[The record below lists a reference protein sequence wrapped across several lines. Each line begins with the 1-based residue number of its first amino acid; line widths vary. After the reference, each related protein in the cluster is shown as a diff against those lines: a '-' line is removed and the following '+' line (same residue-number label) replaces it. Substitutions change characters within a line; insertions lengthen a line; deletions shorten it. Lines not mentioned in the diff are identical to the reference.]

1 MNLDYDAKHISKK
14 KGDYAT
20 GEGIYLADPS
30 LHTRAQDYKR
40 QLSGKMRAV
49 SAQDIARI
57 QAGRGY
63 TATRKYDGE
72 LSVLFFDGKKLIS
85 VNPGGTVRWGLP
97 QYKEAE
103 KLLKA
108 AKVKSAILAG
118 ELYIR
123 AENFKG
129 LRIHQVVGI
138 LRNPKSEED
147 MDRLGLA
154 IFDAIEADG
163 KKVADLKET
172 YKLLDNWFAK
182 ADELVRVVE
191 HVAVKKTDEVLELF
205 ADWVIDK
212 GSEGIV
218 LQSDTSNWYKIKSRH
233 NLDVAIIGFSEGS
246 EDRKHLLHDLL
257 VAVMRDD
264 GTFHELTRVGGGF
277 TDEDRKTIAADL
289 KRRVVPSDYVAVN

>member
-1 MNLDYDAKHISKK
+1 MNLAYDKRHITKK

-20 GEGIYLADPS
+20 GEAIYLADPS

-40 QLSGKMRAV
+40 QLSAKMRAV

-63 TATRKYDGE
+63 TATRKYDCE
-72 LSVLFFDGKKLIS
+72 MAVLFFDGNKLLS
-85 VNPGGTVRWGLP
+85 VNPGGTVRWDLP
-97 QYKEAE
+97 QYKELE
-103 KLLKA
+103 RLLKA
-108 AKVKSAILAG
+108 AKVKSCILAG
-118 ELYIR
+118 ELYVR

-154 IFDAIEADG
+154 IFDVIEADG
-163 KKVADLKET
+163 KRPADLADT
-172 YKLLDNWFAK
+172 YKLLDKWLAK
-182 ADELVRVVE
+182 ANELVVVVE
-191 HVAVKKTDEVLELF
+191 HVPVKKTDDILELF

-218 LQSDTSNWYKIKSRH
+218 LQSDNSNWYKIKS
-233 NLDVAIIGFSEGS
+233 
-246 EDRKHLLHDLL
+246 
-257 VAVMRDD
+257 
-264 GTFHELTRVGGGF
+264 
-277 TDEDRKTIAADL
+277 
-289 KRRVVPSDYVAVN
+289 

>member
-1 MNLDYDAKHISKK
+1 MNLDYDDRRISKK

-20 GEGIYLADPS
+20 GEAIYLADPS
-30 LHTRAQDYKR
+30 LHTRTQDYKR
-40 QLSGKMRAV
+40 QLSAKMRGV

-63 TATRKYDGE
+63 TARRKYDGE
-72 LSVLFFDGKKLIS
+72 FSMIFFDGKRLIS

-97 QYKEAE
+97 QYKECE

-108 AKVKSAILAG
+108 AKVKSCVLGG
-118 ELYIR
+118 ELYVR

-154 IFDAIEADG
+154 IFDLVEYDG
-163 KKVADLKET
+163 KKVDNLKEV
-172 YKLLDNWFAK
+172 YKLLDKWFAK
-182 ADELVRVVE
+182 GDLVRVVE
-191 HVAVKKTDEVLELF
+191 HVPLKKTDEILELF

-218 LQSDTSNWYKIKSRH
+218 LQSDTSNWYKIKTRH
-233 NLDVAIIGFSEGS
+233 NVDVAVIGFSEGS
-246 EDRKHLLHDLL
+246 DDRKGMLHDLL

-264 GTFHELTRVGGGF
+264 GTFHELTRVGGGY
-277 TDEDRKTIAADL
+277 TEEDRKIIAAEM
-289 KRRVVPSDYVAVN
+289 KRRRAPSDYVAV

>member
-1 MNLDYDAKHISKK
+1 MNLAYAKRHITKK
-14 KGDYAT
+14 KGYYAT
-20 GEGIYLADPS
+20 GEAIYLADPS

-40 QLSGKMRAV
+40 QLSAKMRAV

-72 LSVLFFDGKKLIS
+72 MAVLFFDGNRLLS
-85 VNPGGTVRWGLP
+85 VNPGGTVRWDLP
-97 QYKEAE
+97 QYKECE
-103 KLLKA
+103 KLLKD
-108 AKVKSAILAG
+108 AKVKSCVLAG

-154 IFDAIEADG
+154 IFDVVEADG
-163 KKVADLKET
+163 KKVDNLKDV
-172 YKLLDNWFAK
+172 YKLLDKWFAK
-182 ADELVRVVE
+182 GDLVRVVE
-191 HVAVKKTDEVLELF
+191 HVPVKKTDEVLELF

-212 GSEGIV
+212 GS
-218 LQSDTSNWYKIKSRH
+218 
-233 NLDVAIIGFSEGS
+233 
-246 EDRKHLLHDLL
+246 
-257 VAVMRDD
+257 
-264 GTFHELTRVGGGF
+264 
-277 TDEDRKTIAADL
+277 
-289 KRRVVPSDYVAVN
+289 